1 MRSACTSLIS
11 KSKRCPET
19 QRTQWNSI
27 FFFFG
32 RFHGNSISWVL
43 KNHGLFMFLP
53 DFPNEFQRPVAF
65 FVNPRTVGKALRW
78 EAMMSHWPVAHCG
91 DRRGPRPVALVNRWC
106 MV

>member
-1 MRSACTSLIS
+1 MYFFDIEVKEVSGDPADPAEFQS
-11 KSKRCPET
+11 
-19 QRTQWNSI
+19 
-27 FFFFG
+27 FFFG